1 MFSICILIDAI
12 EALVSLI
19 VKFCTSVPVRWRP

>member
-1 MFSICILIDAI
+1 MNIVKKIALEILEFI

-19 VKFCTSVPVRWRP
+19 VELVGGN